1 MRLGAHVDRHRGSFG
16 MLAAMVIIVILLH
29 PMNKLSNLISLAS
42 AAFLALVASSSAA
55 LDLGA
60 PASSTPYEPYMR
72 PVKQVLGSVSSSKA
86 DLNKVKELM
95 KVGRGFRYTFT
106 EPYLAALP
114 SVTASTRSGDCKAK
128 SLWLINQL
136 GDKNVRYVIGK
147 ARSTSKISHAWV
159 MWNDGSQ
166 WWILDCTNTSKP
178 IPASS
183 VSSSEYIAMYSYDSN
198 RAYTHSGAQAFA
210 SGVASKKAAV
220 AAEKLAAN

>member
-1 MRLGAHVDRHRGSFG
+1 
-16 MLAAMVIIVILLH
+16 
-29 PMNKLSNLISLAS
+29 MNKLSSLKSLAS
-42 AAFLALVASSSAA
+42 VALLAFASSASAA
-55 LDLGA
+55 LDLGS
-60 PASSTPYEPYMR
+60 PSSSTPYEAYMR

-114 SVTASTRSGDCKAK
+114 SVTAATKSGDCKAK
-128 SLWLINQL
+128 SLWLIDQL

-147 ARSTSKISHAWV
+147 ARATSKISHAWV

-166 WWILDCTNTSKP
+166 WWILDCTNTTKP

-183 VSSSEYIAMYSYDSN
+183 VSSSEYIAMYSYDSS
-198 RAYTHSGAQAFA
+198 RAYTHGGAERFA
-210 SGVASKKAAV
+210 GAVASKKAAV